1 MIAWN
6 HAEIARQMTKAGI
19 ANRKQLA
26 ERAGI
31 SLPTAYALAESG
43 VLQRIDVP
51 TLEAL
56 TRAFDLPAP
65 WSLLLYEPD

>member
-1 MIAWN
+1 MIQWDL
-6 HAEIARQMTKAGI
+6 AEIGRQMGKAGI
-19 ANRKQLA
+19 ANRKQLS

-43 VLQRIDVP
+43 PLQRIDVP

-56 TRAFDLPAP
+56 ARVFDCSP
-65 WSLLLYEPD
+65 WVLLAYSPD